1 MANRVF
7 VTQNITKLKMHYVP
21 VEKKYTALKSERA
34 YFRSPRIGWSK
45 YSKYPPHPFR
55 FVRFPKSPNSMK
67 SSPETAI
74 YFDYFS
80 NARNNSRKFDSIK
93 QQLAELESAAD
104 I

>member
-1 MANRVF
+1 MAIRVF

-45 YSKYPPHPFR
+45 YSKYPPFR
-55 FVRFPKSPNSMK
+55 FVRFPNSMK

>member
-1 MANRVF
+1 M
-7 VTQNITKLKMHYVP
+7 KL
-21 VEKKYTALKSERA
+21 
-34 YFRSPRIGWSK
+34 
-45 YSKYPPHPFR
+45 
-55 FVRFPKSPNSMK
+55 
-67 SSPETAI
+67 SPETAI